1 MNDDN
6 RIGLV
11 LELFTGKRALNRE
24 QFDSFKA
31 VKKVNVA
38 NDSSVEIVFDKA
50 RFKWK
55 RNQAKNPLKV
65 SDFESVLAKVED
77 GDVPDYT
84 SRSKVEQALG
94 LPVTLGYSVE
104 GGAISSWLLEQA
116 IEHGVIDADIE
127 SVRAKLEK
135 IREALS

>member
-1 MNDDN
+1 MNESN

-11 LELFTGKRALNRE
+11 LELFASKRALNRE
-24 QFDSFKA
+24 QPDGLS
-31 VKKVNVA
+31 VKSMKVD
-38 NDSSVEIVFDKA
+38 NDSSVDIVFDKA

-77 GDVPDYT
+77 GNAPDYT
-84 SRSKVEQALG
+84 SSSKVEQALG

-104 GGAISSWLLEQA
+104 GGAISTWLLEQA
-116 IEHGVIDADIE
+116 IEHGVLDADIE

-135 IREALS
+135 IRTALS